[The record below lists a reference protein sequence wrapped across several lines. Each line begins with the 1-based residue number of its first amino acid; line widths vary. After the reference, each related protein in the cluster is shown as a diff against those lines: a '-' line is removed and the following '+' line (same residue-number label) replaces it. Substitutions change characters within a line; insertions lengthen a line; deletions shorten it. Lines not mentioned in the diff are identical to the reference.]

1 MAGMTRVS
9 PMLGCACVGDESAE
23 VESADEES
31 ASGDVSLSGG
41 SIVKWKRE
49 RTSGLG
55 VGDAGV
61 EPLGTN

>member
-1 MAGMTRVS
+1 
-9 PMLGCACVGDESAE
+9 VGDESAE

-41 SIVKWKRE
+41 SIVKWMRE

-55 VGDAGV
+55 VGDAEV